1 VRRRKAMRLTVI
13 TLTLLVVLLPVSV
26 PAYAGPISFTAVV
39 IHVPGAELTIGIEIN
54 NIRKVVGVH

>member
-1 VRRRKAMRLTVI
+1 MRLTVI